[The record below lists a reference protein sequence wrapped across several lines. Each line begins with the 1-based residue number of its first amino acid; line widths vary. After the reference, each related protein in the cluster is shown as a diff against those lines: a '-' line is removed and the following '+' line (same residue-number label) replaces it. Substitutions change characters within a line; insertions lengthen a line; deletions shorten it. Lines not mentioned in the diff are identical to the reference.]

1 MIAMVKSCASCD
13 AVSENVDV
21 PLEPLDDWLNQP
33 APPEAIVPLPAAG
46 AIAIVMVRYL
56 LLPVS
61 EKVDVP
67 LEPVDACCL
76 YPAPPEQAPLFEL
89 LRSIVTAVW
98 PLRPG
103 LSTVTS
109 PSSKPPILKIRQ
121 SAVVVVTA
129 GLLGDELVPPL
140 VAD

>member
-21 PLEPLDDWLNQP
+21 PLEPIDDWLNQP
-33 APPEAIVPLPAAG
+33 APPETVPPLPATG
-46 AIAIVMVRYL
+46 AIAIVTVRYL

-67 LEPVDACCL
+67 LEPVDTCCL
-76 YPAPPEQAPLFEL
+76 YPAPPEQARLPEL
-89 LRSIVTAVW
+89 LWSIVIAVW
-98 PLRPG
+98 SLRPG

-129 GLLGDELVPPL
+129 GLLGDEWVPPS

>member
-1 MIAMVKSCASCD
+1 MVKSCASCD
-13 AVSENVDV
+13 AVSSNVDV

-33 APPEAIVPLPAAG
+33 APPETAPAG
-46 AIAIVMVRYL
+46 AIAIVRVRYL
-56 LLPVS
+56 LVPVS

-67 LEPVDACCL
+67 LEPVDTCCL
-76 YPAPPEQAPLFEL
+76 YPAPPEQAPLPEL
-89 LRSIVTAVW
+89 LSSIVIAVW

-121 SAVVVVTA
+121 LSVVVVTA
-129 GLLGDELVPPL
+129 GLLGDELIPL
-140 VAD
+140 IAAD